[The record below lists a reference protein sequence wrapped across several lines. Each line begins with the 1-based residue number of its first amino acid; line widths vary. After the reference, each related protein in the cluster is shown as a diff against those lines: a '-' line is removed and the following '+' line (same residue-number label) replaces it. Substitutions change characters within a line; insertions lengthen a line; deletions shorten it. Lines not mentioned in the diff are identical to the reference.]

1 MVLEKTLE
9 SPRDNTE
16 IKPVNSKENQP
27 WIFIGWTDAEVPILW
42 LPDAESTHW
51 ERPWCWERLKA
62 GGGGDRGWDGWSGFT
77 DSMNMSL
84 SKLWEMVKNRG
95 AWHAAVHGVAN
106 RRTQLRDW
114 TTGTSQMVQWLR
126 FPAPNAVPWVYL
138 VLYHLLTLPHLI
150 LPTSTLMQTGQAS
163 LSLLNSNE
171 IQDFKKINGRLKG
184 PRGLGTK
191 PPHSRSGFFL
201 LISQVASHK
210 HVWDNEHIHTCVH
223 HTHTHTHTYNRSKF
237 LKRRFVPYQS

>member
-1 MVLEKTLE
+1 MLKFQYFDYLMQSQLTGK
-9 SPRDNTE
+9 D
-16 IKPVNSKENQP
+16 
-27 WIFIGWTDAEVPILW
+27 
-42 LPDAESTHW
+42 PDAGRDWRQEEGAT
-51 ERPWCWERLKA
+51 E
-62 GGGGDRGWDGWSGFT
+62 D
-77 DSMNMSL
+77 
-84 SKLWEMVKNRG
+84 EMV
-95 AWHAAVHGVAN
+95 GVASLTQWTWVWAN
-106 RRTQLRDW
+106 SGRWWRTGEPGMLQSMGLQRDGHNLE
-114 TTGTSQMVQWLR
+114 TEQQGTSQMVQWLR

-163 LSLLNSNE
+163 LSLLNSNG

-223 HTHTHTHTYNRSKF
+223 HTHTHTRTIGPNFWREGSCLINLNIPAPDKAP
-237 LKRRFVPYQS
+237 RR

>member
-1 MVLEKTLE
+1 MLKFQYFDYLMQSQLTGK
-9 SPRDNTE
+9 D
-16 IKPVNSKENQP
+16 
-27 WIFIGWTDAEVPILW
+27 
-42 LPDAESTHW
+42 PDAGRDWRQEEGAT
-51 ERPWCWERLKA
+51 E
-62 GGGGDRGWDGWSGFT
+62 D
-77 DSMNMSL
+77 
-84 SKLWEMVKNRG
+84 EMV
-95 AWHAAVHGVAN
+95 GVASLTQWTWVWAN
-106 RRTQLRDW
+106 SGRWWRTGEPGMLQSMGLQRDGHNLE
-114 TTGTSQMVQWLR
+114 TEQQGTSQMVQWLR

-163 LSLLNSNE
+163 LSLLNSNG

>member
-1 MVLEKTLE
+1 MLKFQYFDYLMQSQLTGK
-9 SPRDNTE
+9 D
-16 IKPVNSKENQP
+16 
-27 WIFIGWTDAEVPILW
+27 
-42 LPDAESTHW
+42 PDAGRDWRQEEGAT
-51 ERPWCWERLKA
+51 E
-62 GGGGDRGWDGWSGFT
+62 D
-77 DSMNMSL
+77 
-84 SKLWEMVKNRG
+84 EMV
-95 AWHAAVHGVAN
+95 GVASLTQWTWVWAN
-106 RRTQLRDW
+106 SGRWWRTGEPGMLQSMGLQRDGHNLE
-114 TTGTSQMVQWLR
+114 TEQQGTSQMVQWLR